1 MFNVILTGLTSFL
14 TDISTEMFYPLISL
28 YIVALGGGP
37 QIIGLIE
44 GIAESLASL
53 LKVFS
58 GQFSDMIK
66 KRKPLAIFGYSFS
79 VIGKIFMYF
88 AQSWGGVFLGRVI
101 DRIGKGIRTAPRDAL
116 IAESVNEK
124 RGRAF
129 GIHRAMDT
137 LGAFFGVLIS
147 IYLIKKF
154 ELLSIEKGSNI
165 VSNYLPIFRY
175 IILFS
180 IIPGILGVSI
190 LFFVKETGK
199 GINLGKKIILNLKI
213 IPKKLKGFLFVTLIF
228 TFGNSSN
235 QFLLLKAKNVGLSII
250 SILSLYLVYNITY
263 ALFSYPLGRL
273 SDKIGRKWIIVIGY
287 LIYGVVYL
295 SYAFAKTTLIIYILF
310 SIYGLY
316 SAFTEGVEKALVAD
330 ISPDELKGSLIGL
343 HATLVGIGLFP
354 ASLIGGLLWQ
364 YISPQATFIFGGIMG
379 IIASIGMLLVL

>member
-1 MFNVILTGLTSFL
+1 MLNIILTGLTSFL

-37 QIIGLIE
+37 EIIGVIE

-58 GQFSDMIK
+58 GNLSDIIK

-88 AQSWGGVFLGRVI
+88 AQSWGGVFIGRVI

-129 GIHRAMDT
+129 GLHRTMDT

-147 IYLIKKF
+147 ILLIKRF
-154 ELLSIEKGSNI
+154 ELLSIEKGLS
-165 VSNYLPIFRY
+165 VSNFLPIFRY

-190 LFFVKETGK
+190 LFFVKETAS
-199 GINLGKKIILNLKI
+199 GIPLGKKIILNLKI
-213 IPKKLKGFLFVTLIF
+213 IPKKLKGFLLVTLIF

-235 QFLLLKAKNVGLSII
+235 QFLLLKAKNIGFSII
-250 SILSLYLVYNITY
+250 SILTLYLVYNITY

-273 SDKIGRKWIIVIGY
+273 SDKIGRKWIILTGY
-287 LIYGVVYL
+287 LIYGLVYL
-295 SYAFAKTTLIIYILF
+295 SYAFAKSVILIYILF
-310 SIYGLY
+310 AIYGLY
-316 SAFTEGVEKALVAD
+316 SAFTEGVEKALVSD
-330 ISPDELKGSLIGL
+330 ISPAELKGSLIGL

-379 IIASIGMLLVL
+379 IIASIGMMLAV

>member
-1 MFNVILTGLTSFL
+1 MLNVILTGLTSFL

-37 QIIGLIE
+37 EIIGVIE

-58 GQFSDMIK
+58 GNLSDIIK

-79 VIGKIFMYF
+79 VIGKVFMYF
-88 AQSWGGVFLGRVI
+88 AQGWGGVFVGRVI

-129 GIHRAMDT
+129 GLHRTMDT

-147 IYLIKKF
+147 LYLIKRF
-154 ELLSIEKGSNI
+154 EFLSIEKGVS

-180 IIPGILGVSI
+180 IIPGILGVLI
-190 LFFVKETGK
+190 LFFVKETAS
-199 GINLGKKIILNLKI
+199 GIPLGKKIILNLKI

-235 QFLLLKAKNVGLSII
+235 QFLLLKAKNIGFSII
-250 SILSLYLVYNITY
+250 SILTLYLVYNITY

-287 LIYGVVYL
+287 LIYGIVYL
-295 SYAFAKTTLIIYILF
+295 SYAFAKSVILIYILF
-310 SIYGLY
+310 AIYGLY
-316 SAFTEGVEKALVAD
+316 SAFTEGVEKALVSD

-379 IIASIGMLLVL
+379 IIASIGMMLVI

>member
-1 MFNVILTGLTSFL
+1 MVNVILTGLTSFL

-58 GQFSDMIK
+58 GNLSDIIK

-88 AQSWGGVFLGRVI
+88 AQSWGGVFVGRVI

-129 GIHRAMDT
+129 GLHRTMDT

-147 IYLIKKF
+147 LFLIKRF
-154 ELLSIEKGSNI
+154 ELLSIEKGVS

-190 LFFVKETGK
+190 LFFVKETAS
-199 GINLGKKIILNLKI
+199 GIPLGKKIILNLKI
-213 IPKKLKGFLFVTLIF
+213 IPKKLKGFLLVTLIF

-235 QFLLLKAKNVGLSII
+235 QFLLLKAKNIGFSII
-250 SILSLYLVYNITY
+250 SILTLYLVYNITY
-263 ALFSYPLGRL
+263 AIFSYPLGRL

-287 LIYGVVYL
+287 LIYGIVYL
-295 SYAFAKTTLIIYILF
+295 SYAFAKSVYLIYTLF
-310 SIYGLY
+310 AIYGLY
-316 SAFTEGVEKALVAD
+316 SAFTEGVEKALVSD

-379 IIASIGMLLVL
+379 IIASIGMMLVI

>member
-37 QIIGLIE
+37 QIIGVIE

-58 GQFSDMIK
+58 GNLSDIIK

-88 AQSWGGVFLGRVI
+88 AQSWGGVFVGRAI

-129 GIHRAMDT
+129 GLHRTMDT

-147 IYLIKKF
+147 LFLIKRF
-154 ELLSIEKGSNI
+154 ELLSIEKGVSL
-165 VSNYLPIFRY
+165 SNYLPIFRY

-180 IIPGILGVSI
+180 IIPGILGVLI
-190 LFFVKETGK
+190 LFFVKETAS
-199 GINLGKKIILNLKI
+199 GIPLGKKIILNLKM
-213 IPKKLKGFLFVTLIF
+213 IPKKLKGFLLVTLIF

-235 QFLLLKAKNVGLSII
+235 QFLLLKAKTIGFSII
-250 SILSLYLVYNITY
+250 SILTLYLVYNITY

-287 LIYGVVYL
+287 LLYGIVYL
-295 SYAFAKTTLIIYILF
+295 SYAFAKSVYLIYILF
-310 SIYGLY
+310 AIYGLY
-316 SAFTEGVEKALVAD
+316 SAFTEGVEKALVSD

-364 YISPQATFIFGGIMG
+364 HISPQATFIFGGIMG
-379 IIASIGMLLVL
+379 IIASIGMMLVI

>member
-1 MFNVILTGLTSFL
+1 MLNVILTGLTSFL

-37 QIIGLIE
+37 QIIGVIE

-58 GQFSDMIK
+58 GNLSDIIK

-88 AQSWGGVFLGRVI
+88 AQSWGGVFVGRAI

-129 GIHRAMDT
+129 GLHRTMDT

-147 IYLIKKF
+147 LFLIKRF
-154 ELLSIEKGSNI
+154 ELLSIEKGVSL
-165 VSNYLPIFRY
+165 SNYLPIFRY

-180 IIPGILGVSI
+180 IIPGILGVLI
-190 LFFVKETGK
+190 LFFVKETAS
-199 GINLGKKIILNLKI
+199 GIPLGKKIIFNLKM
-213 IPKKLKGFLFVTLIF
+213 IPKKLKGFLLVTLIF

-235 QFLLLKAKNVGLSII
+235 QFLLLKAKTIGFSII
-250 SILSLYLVYNITY
+250 SILTLYLVYNITY

-287 LIYGVVYL
+287 LLYGIVYL
-295 SYAFAKTTLIIYILF
+295 SYAFAKSVYLIYILF
-310 SIYGLY
+310 AIYGLY
-316 SAFTEGVEKALVAD
+316 SAFTEGVEKALVSD

-364 YISPQATFIFGGIMG
+364 HISPQATFIFGGIMG
-379 IIASIGMLLVL
+379 IIASIGMMLVI

>member
-37 QIIGLIE
+37 QIIGVIE

-58 GQFSDMIK
+58 GNLSDIIK

-88 AQSWGGVFLGRVI
+88 AQSWGGVFAGRVI

-129 GIHRAMDT
+129 GLHRTMDT

-147 IYLIKKF
+147 LFLIKRF
-154 ELLSIEKGSNI
+154 ELLSIEKGVS

-180 IIPGILGVSI
+180 IIPGILGVLI
-190 LFFVKETGK
+190 LFFVKETTS
-199 GINLGKKIILNLKI
+199 GIPLGKKIILNLKI
-213 IPKKLKGFLFVTLIF
+213 IPKKLKGFLLVTLIF

-235 QFLLLKAKNVGLSII
+235 QFLLLKAKTIGFSII
-250 SILSLYLVYNITY
+250 SILTLYLVYNITY
-263 ALFSYPLGRL
+263 AIFSYPLGRL
-273 SDKIGRKWIIVIGY
+273 SDRIGRKWIIVIGY
-287 LIYGVVYL
+287 LIYGIVYL
-295 SYAFAKTTLIIYILF
+295 SYAFAKSVYLIYILF
-310 SIYGLY
+310 AIYGLY
-316 SAFTEGVEKALVAD
+316 SAFTEGIEKALVSD

-379 IIASIGMLLVL
+379 VIASIGMMLVI

>member
-1 MFNVILTGLTSFL
+1 MLNVILTGLTSFL

-37 QIIGLIE
+37 QIIGVIE

-58 GQFSDMIK
+58 GNLSDIIK

-88 AQSWGGVFLGRVI
+88 AQSWGGVFVGRVI

-129 GIHRAMDT
+129 GLHRTMDT

-147 IYLIKKF
+147 LFLIKRF
-154 ELLSIEKGSNI
+154 ELLSIEKGVSL
-165 VSNYLPIFRY
+165 SNYLPIFRY

-180 IIPGILGVSI
+180 IIPGILGVLI
-190 LFFVKETGK
+190 LFFVKETAS
-199 GINLGKKIILNLKI
+199 GIPLGKKIILNLKI
-213 IPKKLKGFLFVTLIF
+213 VPKKLKGFLLVTLIF

-235 QFLLLKAKNVGLSII
+235 QFLLLKAKTIGFSII
-250 SILSLYLVYNITY
+250 SILTLYLVYNITY

-287 LIYGVVYL
+287 LIYGIVYL
-295 SYAFAKTTLIIYILF
+295 SYAFAKSVYLIYILF
-310 SIYGLY
+310 AIYGLY
-316 SAFTEGVEKALVAD
+316 SAFTEGVEKALVSD

-364 YISPQATFIFGGIMG
+364 HISPQATFIFGGIMG
-379 IIASIGMLLVL
+379 IIASIGMMLVI

>member
-37 QIIGLIE
+37 EIIGLIE

-58 GQFSDMIK
+58 GNISDMIK
-66 KRKPLAIFGYSFS
+66 KRKILAIFGYSFS

-88 AQSWGGVFLGRVI
+88 ASGWGGVFTGRVI

-129 GIHRAMDT
+129 GIHRTMDT
-137 LGAFFGVLIS
+137 LGAFLGVLIS
-147 IYLIKKF
+147 LYLINRF
-154 ELLSIEKGSNI
+154 ELLSIETNKNTI
-165 VSNYLPIFRY
+165 SNYLPIFKY
-175 IILFS
+175 IILIS
-180 IIPGILGVSI
+180 IIPGVLGVLF
-190 LFFVKETGK
+190 LFFVKETATGLP
-199 GINLGKKIILNLKI
+199 LGKKIILNLKI
-213 IPKKLKGFLFVTLIF
+213 IPKKLRGFLLVTLIF

-235 QFLLLKAKNVGLSII
+235 QFLLLKAKNIGFSII
-250 SILSLYLVYNITY
+250 SVLTLYLVYNLTY

-273 SDKIGRKWIIVIGY
+273 SDRIGRKWIIVLGY
-287 LIYGVVYL
+287 LIYGIVYI
-295 SYAFAKTTLIIYILF
+295 SYAFAKTSLSLYTLF
-310 SIYGLY
+310 AIYGLY
-316 SAFTEGVEKALVAD
+316 MAFTEGVEKAL
-330 ISPDELKGSLIGL
+330 ISDLSPPEFKGSLIGL

-379 IIASIGMLLVL
+379 IFASVGMILVI